1 MFFWDVVRRR
11 LVVGYRRFGTIRRSF
26 ADIYLRLCIAVVFYN
41 ITFCVCVCVCV
52 CWCPW
57 RTPCCAGTGNE
68 QQTCTIVRQ
77 ADAFS
82 MSSPTLQIVTDQER
96 RQRHTTDPHQGLR
109 STTSNSVPHCKRH
122 TKSKLQHVMVLLC
135 K

>member
-52 CWCPW
+52 CVGALGARP
-57 RTPCCAGTGNE
+57 AVQE
-68 QQTCTIVRQ
+68 QET
-77 ADAFS
+77 
-82 MSSPTLQIVTDQER
+82 
-96 RQRHTTDPHQGLR
+96 
-109 STTSNSVPHCKRH
+109 NSRLVQ
-122 TKSKLQHVMVLLC
+122 L
-135 K
+135 